1 MQTQLKVY
9 CDTNTLPENIAANEM
24 EAKAVKQLQ
33 SDNRVKLF
41 SSHIVGHEATRT
53 KNEGKRDA
61 LASQHKERDPIP
73 KDEKIVGSNAQ
84 WGPNYSFTFN
94 FLLSD
99 VQDEALA
106 AELEEVGLSQRD
118 AQHIAQAVSNECDVF
133 LTCDVKSIIKPHRAW
148 LTNRLPKLKVQLPS
162 ELVAELTAADQKD
175 KPADKK

>member
-9 CDTNTLPENIAANEM
+9 CDTNTLPENVAANET

-73 KDEKIVGSNAQ
+73 KDVSGYDDARTVGGEQRTWGIVGGA
-84 WGPNYSFTFN
+84 P
-94 FLLSD
+94 
-99 VQDEALA
+99 
-106 AELEEVGLSQRD
+106 AEVVR
-118 AQHIAQAVSNECDVF
+118 VV
-133 LTCDVKSIIKPHRAW
+133 
-148 LTNRLPKLKVQLPS
+148 
-162 ELVAELTAADQKD
+162 
-175 KPADKK
+175 